1 MTQAKQP
8 LTKELLDTAA
18 LDRPCSSALSS
29 LVALLNGFEHTGLTS
44 TKYAKVEAYIN
55 MTDNPAKNRE
65 MTMPAILTCDPAVQA
80 YVRKEATRTGMNQTV
95 PFNLI
100 Y

>member
-18 LDRPCSSALSS
+18 LDRPCSSALFS
-29 LVALLNGFEHTGLTS
+29 LVDEGNWGHTGLTS

-55 MTDNPAKNRE
+55 MTDRPAKNRE